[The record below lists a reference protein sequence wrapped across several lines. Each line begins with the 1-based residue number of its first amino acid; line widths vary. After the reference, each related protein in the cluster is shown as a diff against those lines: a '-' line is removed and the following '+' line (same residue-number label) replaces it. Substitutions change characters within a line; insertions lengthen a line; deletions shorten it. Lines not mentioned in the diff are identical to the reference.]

1 MMGKNQE
8 ELFAF
13 VLERNIIF
21 NFFSKISVFGDIC
34 TSNLMWSYVNILGFS
49 ICQDTIK

>member
-1 MMGKNQE
+1 MMGRNQE

-21 NFFSKISVFGDIC
+21 NFFLKSVFLVISALQISCG
-34 TSNLMWSYVNILGFS
+34 LM
-49 ICQDTIK
+49 